1 MSKQASKSVSQ
12 SVSQFGSKSIA
23 PSGTPSIVPAARKS
37 SGGNGVATSARG
49 SSPAGKPIVRSAGTP
64 TLKAGSTQSAKTSQ
78 ASGSTKAASKASTK
92 ASTKVSTK
100 SSTGASTGASP
111 IASPASTQPAAKQPI
126 TKRARVGGVRPG
138 LPASGARK
146 AQQVDV
152 AVTIEVDAITEAVTP
167 VAARTVSKSTASSSP
182 TSSSSTSSA
191 TASNAAKTRGA
202 NAPTKPRSLSERP
215 IDEIWR
221 EYRATPTSEV
231 RHFLIARHL
240 DLVAY
245 AAERLHKRLPSEVE
259 INDLK
264 SAGAFGLMDAVESF
278 DPDRGVKFETFCT
291 QRIRGAM
298 FDELRSMDWV
308 PRLVRSRTAKV
319 DKVRKSIEMET
330 GNRPTEEEVASRLN
344 VSGDE
349 FEKLQKDSRPV
360 SMVSLTRKCFETD
373 SSKDVREIDVVE
385 DGRQENPLQAVQKQD
400 LQALITKGLS
410 RAERLIVILYYY
422 EEMTMKEIGA
432 TLDLSESR
440 VSQMHS
446 SILARLKAQMQHR
459 EPTEE

>member
-1 MSKQASKSVSQ
+1 MSRTARENPSVRKNSK
-12 SVSQFGSKSIA
+12 
-23 PSGTPSIVPAARKS
+23 PSGGADVARSASSAAKFAPAVDPS
-37 SGGNGVATSARG
+37 RG
-49 SSPAGKPIVRSAGTP
+49 SMRSSRSSSASAAAVAEPPRESVAKRPAGKARTARPAEAQPITDALRSTPKPNRSRAAAAPTVEVAAATTPAKPAQAKPAQAKSSQAKSAQSKPLRSAVVRSV
-64 TLKAGSTQSAKTSQ
+64 
-78 ASGSTKAASKASTK
+78 TK
-92 ASTKVSTK
+92 AS
-100 SSTGASTGASP
+100 ASD
-111 IASPASTQPAAKQPI
+111 AAA
-126 TKRARVGGVRPG
+126 TR
-138 LPASGARK
+138 
-146 AQQVDV
+146 
-152 AVTIEVDAITEAVTP
+152 
-167 VAARTVSKSTASSSP
+167 AARAP
-182 TSSSSTSSA
+182 
-191 TASNAAKTRGA
+191 AKPLTLA
-202 NAPTKPRSLSERP
+202 ERP
-215 IDEIWR
+215 IDQVWR
-221 EYRATPTSEV
+221 EYRATPTEEV
-231 RHFLIARHL
+231 RNFLVGRHL

-278 DPDRGVKFETFCT
+278 DPDRGVKFETYCT

-319 DKVRKSIEMET
+319 EKVRKSIEMET
-330 GNRPTEEEVASRLN
+330 GARPTEDEVAARLN

-349 FEKLQKDSRPV
+349 FEKLQKDSRPI

-459 EPTEE
+459 ETTDE